1 MPTGETSQNFSTR
14 NARRP
19 ARRGVLLAVA
29 AVIAVSVTYFLLPF
43 TRIGDIRTLL
53 LLIVGAV
60 AICAVFVWQI
70 RGVLRA
76 EYPLARALEAAVAI
90 FGCYIIGGSA
100 VYYTLSAGDPASF
113 SETLTKLDALYFC
126 VTVFATVGFGDIVA
140 TSQAARAV
148 VLAQMIGNLILI
160 GLALRLLTASV
171 QWRRTQLRAA
181 KPDPPDDS
189 E

>member
-1 MPTGETSQNFSTR
+1 MPTGETSPNPSAR
-14 NARRP
+14 N

-29 AVIAVSVTYFLLPF
+29 AVIAVWISYFLLPF

-53 LLIVGAV
+53 LLVAGAV
-60 AICAVFVWQI
+60 AIGAIFLWQI

-76 EYPLARALEAAVAI
+76 EYPVARALEAAVAI
-90 FGCYIIGGSA
+90 FGCYIIGCGT
-100 VYYTLSAGDPASF
+100 VYYLLSVGDPAGF
-113 SETLTKLDALYFC
+113 SEPLTKLDALYFS

-140 TSQAARAV
+140 MSQTARAV

-171 QWRRTQLRAA
+171 QWRRAQLRAGR
-181 KPDPPDDS
+181 PSRPTESD
-189 E
+189 